1 MRLPD
6 EPSPLRIGFKESFRS
21 AVGVIIPVYL
31 MSSAFLIGVSE
42 LLGLDLLKTAPVI
55 LMVGVFLLIGV
66 EVLRRYVLTSR
77 RSGGGQKAVAVLRG
91 VIWVLVVGAVPLAVF
106 LGVGVSMGCFGRACS
121 DLSRIMLI
129 GMLVWAVVSV
139 PMVALGY
146 LLLRQAS
153 WLQRR

>member
-6 EPSPLRIGFKESFRS
+6 EPSPLRIGFKVSFRS

-77 RSGGGQKAVAVLRG
+77 RSGGGQAAVAVCG
-91 VIWVLVVGAVPLAVF
+91 G
-106 LGVGVSMGCFGRACS
+106 
-121 DLSRIMLI
+121 
-129 GMLVWAVVSV
+129 
-139 PMVALGY
+139 
-146 LLLRQAS
+146 
-153 WLQRR
+153 